1 MGPIKF
7 CLQDALPTVFTDDL
21 SFIETISKI
30 IDKMNEIID
39 QINILDPI
47 DTSEIEKIARDA
59 AIQVTNEHIAT
70 YVRVFA
76 TGGIAQTTTEQ
87 RVQFY
92 NEGTRFFLEPNSE
105 NTWLMYTLQSTGAY
119 YVIGGGG
126 SGGSSVTS
134 VNGQQ
139 GDVYVA
145 SLYGE
150 GNLTHATYD
159 GYADYLMLRN
169 YEGATETLALVANK
183 DGSVEAGPSAALVK
197 QYSPVNPPPYPVSSV
212 NGKTG
217 AVTIDVPTPPVTSV
231 NSKTGAVTITAQEL
245 GAYAPGNPPP
255 YPVTSVN
262 GQTGAVTVETGG
274 AVSSVNGETGAV
286 KTSSLYDNTS
296 KNFPLQWEAS
306 DSNNSVDLYPNVA
319 GKSYQINFK
328 NSGQCIVN
336 GVSQYSSVV
345 PPPYPVS
352 SVNGQS
358 GTVNITANDLGAYSN
373 ANPPPYP
380 VSSVNGATG
389 AVNVTQLKESG
400 TTNYLTPSFSSELGT
415 WKLLPNE
422 GIYLSWNNKGVIYA
436 GANAQYSATNPPP
449 YPVTHQKI
457 SSDQCKLYLNSD
469 KNFCLCFG
477 SEVGNFNGE
486 NMSYY
491 FQVPNVTQIFWIL
504 AVTASEQCYQ
514 SQTYCYIGG
523 SGNNVIN
530 VLFTAFESINP
541 PSTASFKYLIVA
553 N

>member
-30 IDKMNEIID
+30 IDKMNEIIE

-59 AIQVTNEHIAT
+59 AIEVTNEHIAT

-134 VNGQQ
+134 VNGEQ

-197 QYSPVNPPPYPVSSV
+197 QYSPVNPPPYPVTSV

-217 AVTIDVPTPPVTSV
+217 EVTIDVPTPPVTSV

-262 GQTGAVTVETGG
+262 GQSGDVTIETGG
-274 AVSSVNGETGAV
+274 AVSSVNGQTGAV
-286 KTSSLYDNTS
+286 KVKNIYSSDETINTTVVSGTYGGSTYKGFSLGSDLLVGLDNGRIMY
-296 KNFPLQWEAS
+296 K
-306 DSNNSVDLYPNVA
+306 
-319 GKSYQINFK
+319 
-328 NSGQCIVN
+328 
-336 GVSQYSSVV
+336 GVEQYSSVNQ
-345 PPPYPVS
+345 PPYPVN
-352 SVNGQS
+352 SVNGQT
-358 GTVNITANDLGAYSN
+358 GVVNITAADLGAYST

-380 VSSVNGATG
+380 VTSVNGSTG
-389 AVNVTQLKESG
+389 AVKNDRIYADSSNFLQINYSP
-400 TTNYLTPSFSSELGT
+400 TNYQWSLAPTQGNSLTWNANGAAWVGSTTFYTSFS
-415 WKLLPNE
+415 
-422 GIYLSWNNKGVIYA
+422 
-436 GANAQYSATNPPP
+436 PPP
-449 YPVTHQKI
+449 YPMTTASFNGARQYKI
-457 SSDQCKLYLNSD
+457 YFTAAKT
-469 KNFCLCFG
+469 NFLLLG
-477 SEVGNFNGE
+477 SEVGSFRGE
-486 NMSYY
+486 DMSYY
-491 FQVPNVTQIFWIL
+491 FQVPNVTRIYWIL

-514 SQTYCYIGG
+514 SQTYCTVSG
-523 SGNNVIN
+523 SGKNVIN
-530 VLFTAFESINP
+530 IYFNAFDNINP
-541 PSTASFKYLIVA
+541 PATASFKYMVLA
-553 N
+553 Q